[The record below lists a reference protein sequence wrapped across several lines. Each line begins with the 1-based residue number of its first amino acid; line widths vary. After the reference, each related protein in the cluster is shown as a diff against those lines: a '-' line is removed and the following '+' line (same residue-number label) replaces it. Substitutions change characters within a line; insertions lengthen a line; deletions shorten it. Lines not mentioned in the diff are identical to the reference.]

1 MGVTSCKYA
10 GSTQILSAKA
20 KLDPILPPPTNGAP
34 NKLSRGRGEGDA
46 TIVNM
51 SHTYNMS
58 RVSAPTRPFLNRRR
72 SIDEKYFGANS
83 KDSMEDFLDQM
94 NEEMRL

>member
-1 MGVTSCKYA
+1 M
-10 GSTQILSAKA
+10 
-20 KLDPILPPPTNGAP
+20 
-34 NKLSRGRGEGDA
+34 
-46 TIVNM
+46 NM

-94 NEEMRL
+94 NEEMRLQELVGGETTGKKSRGGGSIWRNQVGLVFAQANVQFPGGAGEEEK